1 MRSMWE
7 IVTIGVLVFLLWA
20 RPGLADCY
28 YNGRRVAEG
37 TRIGVLVCENSRWV
51 EKR

>member
-1 MRSMWE
+1 M
-7 IVTIGVLVFLLWA
+7 VTIGVLVFLLPV
-20 RPGLADCY
+20 RPGVADCY

-37 TRIGVLVCENSRWV
+37 TRIGVLVCENGRWM